1 MLIGTFPQPPYM
13 QVGFTPKDAKYVLVA
28 PISEKQRNE
37 LYQKLKLSSPVSPVE
52 FNKELEDYSSVYSCK
67 LLYVYKLSLLKVS
80 VQGDLE
86 QLFFLLLVC

>member
-1 MLIGTFPQPPYM
+1 M
-13 QVGFTPKDAKYVLVA
+13 QVGFTLKDVKYVLVA

-37 LYQKLKLSSPVSPVE
+37 LYQKLKLSGPVSPVE
-52 FNKELEDYSSVYSCK
+52 FNKELEDYSSIYSCK